1 MTIEVTYKVKATG
14 NIDEVAVLKY
24 RKFEEVVSKSK
35 EYNKDLDNEFWVSQ
49 VTKIEPDGFRNS
61 ECLSWG
67 YQEPRPTIRV
77 KETTPLRRSV
87 WDDIYCIS
95 EEEQEELDFQEW
107 VNTFNGEGA

>member
-61 ECLSWG
+61 
-67 YQEPRPTIRV
+67 
-77 KETTPLRRSV
+77 
-87 WDDIYCIS
+87 
-95 EEEQEELDFQEW
+95 
-107 VNTFNGEGA
+107 